1 MEAAAGSWRCAASEA
16 AKRMNESIDE
26 VKSGVFAWFLALMD
40 SSSSSHGL
48 TSAVYEWGRWKD
60 EYDGPEQGSSS
71 SSSSSFARANV
82 GIRQLTTLSDKH
94 VSMVACGLSHSVAL
108 SGTRARV
115 SARQRRPPSTV
126 KLTLTIRARTHRVWG
141 RVHVGLGW
149 WSRERDVSGLAD
161 AHQALHADQ
170 GAAQR
175 ARQAHLRIGPTHS
188 RPCRYSLAP
197 SRPPPM
203 AISFS

>member
-1 MEAAAGSWRCAASEA
+1 
-16 AKRMNESIDE
+16 MNESIDE

-126 KLTLTIRARTHRVWG
+126 KLTLTIRARTHTEYGDVYTWG
-141 RVHVGLGW
+141 WAGGHENATYQDSPMPIKRFMLIK
-149 WSRERDVSGLAD
+149 
-161 AHQALHADQ
+161 ALHNVRVKLICASDQ
-170 GAAQR
+170 HTLALAGTPSLPLDL
-175 ARQAHLRIGPTHS
+175 HPWLS
-188 RPCRYSLAP
+188 RSLDRVSP
-197 SRPPPM
+197 ESPRDSRLTLC
-203 AISFS
+203 